1 MRETTLFA
9 LEKANRIQLCATER
23 EGVAAFFARLDGGM
37 AALDAVDTTGTE
49 PMVYVGT
56 GAAELRE
63 DAVCESAS
71 HESVLAASPYV
82 KDGFWQVPHILD

>member
-1 MRETTLFA
+1 MNEKTLLA
-9 LEKANRIQLCATER
+9 LEKANRIQLSLTER

-37 AALDAVDTTGTE
+37 AALDAVDT
-49 PMVYVGT
+49 

-63 DAVCESAS
+63 DTVCELVS

>member
-1 MRETTLFA
+1 MNEKTLLA

-23 EGVAAFFARLDGGM
+23 ESVTAFFARLDGGM
-37 AALDAVDTTGTE
+37 AALDAVDTTGAE
-49 PMVYVGT
+49 PMVYVDT

-63 DAVCESAS
+63 DAVCESVS